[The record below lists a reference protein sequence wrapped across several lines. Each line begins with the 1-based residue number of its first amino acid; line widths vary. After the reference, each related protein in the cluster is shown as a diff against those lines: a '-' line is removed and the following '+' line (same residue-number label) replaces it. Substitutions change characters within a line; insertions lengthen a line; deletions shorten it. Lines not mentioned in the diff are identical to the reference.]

1 MFEIEELKSQIESL
15 EKRIIELERTEKAV
29 DAAGF
34 DIWEN
39 NFVTGEVFGTNRKT
53 FLSLGY
59 SETELPANLED
70 TFKYIHPDD
79 LDSALKIMQNHID
92 GKIESYQAELRLK
105 ARNGSWVWIGNY
117 GKVIERS
124 SDGKAICFT
133 GVSFNINQRRIVEEA
148 LIEQNNELRKA
159 IEHIKTLQGIIPIC
173 SHCKKI
179 RNDEGY
185 WNQVEDYI
193 AKYADV
199 QFSHSICPD
208 CMKIYYRDHLY
219 KDGN

>member
-1 MFEIEELKSQIESL
+1 MSEIEDLKSQIESL
-15 EKRIIELERTEKAV
+15 KKRITELERIEKAV
-29 DAAGF
+29 EAAGF

-39 NFVTGEVFGTNRKT
+39 NFVTGEVFGTNRRT

-59 SETELPANLED
+59 SETELPVNLEE
-70 TFKYIHPDD
+70 TFRYIHPDD
-79 LDSALKIMQNHID
+79 LDAALKTMLDHID
-92 GKIESYQAELRLK
+92 GKIDSYQAEMRLK
-105 ARNGSWVWIGNY
+105 AGNGSWVWIGNY
-117 GKVIERS
+117 GKVIERTP
-124 SDGKAICFT
+124 DGKAICFT

-193 AKYADV
+193 AKHADV

-208 CMKIYYRDHLY
+208 CMKIHYKDHLY
-219 KDGN
+219 KTGN